1 MFNFTFC
8 ALSASS
14 LCFPFK
20 EAVVWCRSFLLPSK
34 SRCTHRWQEDRE
46 GRRELAGFIRLGG
59 TSPAQTAAAV
69 SGAVCWQTRGFHRGA
84 ASLPGLGDARTFGFS
99 QPSRDVSLQHGAQEP
114 SPFFF
119 FFFSWSVEGSTPTT
133 HPHGAGKEPR
143 GSKKRGRLSIVLDF
157 LSLSASFGWQ
167 ERSLRARQVSSEQL
181 RRKEWEAGSGKSHSV
196 VMWVWKASEKEKAEE
211 NISLE
216 LNK

>member
-114 SPFFF
+114 SPLFFF
-119 FFFSWSVEGSTPTT
+119 FLKRGGQHTHHPSPRSWEGAQ
-133 HPHGAGKEPR
+133 GLK
-143 GSKKRGRLSIVLDF
+143 KKRKVEHCAGFPF
-157 LSLSASFGWQ
+157 LKCFLWMAGEELTCAASF
-167 ERSLRARQVSSEQL
+167 
-181 RRKEWEAGSGKSHSV
+181 
-196 VMWVWKASEKEKAEE
+196 
-211 NISLE
+211 
-216 LNK
+216 